1 MNSYADRLAA
11 EMAPLLPDDVE
22 VTNAQGL
29 IVIER
34 GTARAMYRPTA
45 GDRRRAVTLS
55 DARDALT
62 VAARYLAGEIPKY
75 RESFQAPARELVEI
89 LTNAG
94 GMYAPT
100 SPPAPPVTMDQ
111 RVVVVDR
118 HHYLSGEEGTVIRPE
133 PDGLDRVR
141 VNFPDPKAPELPET
155 WHAVERSALRPV
167 PVKGE
172 RREWSAD
179 HIDAGHRFDV
189 GDRFQGGPYAG
200 QFILY
205 HVGRYGVGVGE
216 VGEVAKFSHVV
227 GPDEDEATT
236 GATPAVVEP
245 PRVPSKAA
253 AAERLAERVD
263 TLLATLDPQ
272 QRGYDSVVAALAL
285 YRGAP
290 E

>member
-62 VAARYLAGEIPKY
+62 VAARYLSGEIPKY
-75 RESFQAPARELVEI
+75 QERFHAPARELVEI
-89 LTNAG
+89 LTRAG

-100 SPPAPPVTMDQ
+100 PPPDPAVTMNQ
-111 RVVVVDR
+111 RVIVVDR

-133 PDGLDRVR
+133 PDPLDRVR
-141 VNFPDPKAPELPET
+141 VNFPDPLAPLLPES
-155 WHAVERSALRPV
+155 WHSVERSALRPV

-172 RREWSAD
+172 RREWNAD

-253 AAERLAERVD
+253 AAERLADRVAA
-263 TLLATLDPQ
+263 LLSVLDRKHQ
-272 QRGYDSVVAALAL
+272 HHDEVSAALAL
-285 YRGAP
+285 YHGAP